1 MSKKVTVTVTKK
13 PNGIRVLRLQRTT
26 TPNTFFT
33 QTPVEHKGAPQTEV
47 ALSRSVP
54 VKSPDT
60 SKPAKFIHTHAD
72 GLYHYVYTPAT
83 SQREGTLKI
92 RISVERMEAFRTSR
106 FGSAVEELA
115 DVLQQGNGWFE
126 VTSKDLSNLSQESG
140 VRHDGLIVWL
150 REFNRFFV
158 GNVNAG
164 YSKAPVVVAKPRPQI
179 KLVVNKS
186 NHRIEAKQ
194 VNKVDPSRLEL
205 LVKTVNSR
213 FGH

>member
-1 MSKKVTVTVTKK
+1 MEISMSKKIAVTGVTKK
-13 PNGIRVLRLQRTT
+13 QNGIRVLHLRRTT
-26 TPNTFFT
+26 TPKTFFAA
-33 QTPVEHKGAPQTEV
+33 PVEHQGSPQTEA
-47 ALSRSVP
+47 ALSVP
-54 VKSPDT
+54 ST
-60 SKPAKFIHTHAD
+60 SAAKPVKFIHTHAD

-83 SQREGTLKI
+83 KEREGVLKI
-92 RISVERMEAFRTSR
+92 RVSVARMEAFRTSR

-179 KLVVNKS
+179 KLVVNKA

-194 VNKVDPSRLEL
+194 VVPVSQDRLDL
-205 LVKTVNSR
+205 LVQTINRR